1 MNFYP
6 FLLFILISIHS
17 TNLYSQNKI
26 NSVLE
31 SFKQDSELKY
41 ATFSFCA
48 IDINSNKI
56 YAEHNSNAA
65 LVPASSMKVI
75 TTGSALAILGANFQF
90 KTYLEYSGSISNG
103 TLNGNIYIRG
113 TGDPSLASPIMEGV
127 LSREELM
134 NAFVSA
140 IKKAGIQKINGAIIG
155 DGSYLDDKV
164 MIDTWQWGDIGNH
177 YGSGSFGLNY
187 HDNLYYINFK
197 RQNDYGKATPIS
209 HTVPTM
215 PTLQFDNHVTA
226 AGSRTGDNAYVY
238 AAPFSNTITIRGTIP
253 KGRGLF
259 SVKGAM
265 PDPALYCAQDLHQ
278 FLVNNNITISAAA
291 TTQRVKKK
299 KTTRKTLYTYSSPS
313 LDAICKHTNEDSRN
327 MYCEALIKAIGIKQK
342 KQGSTSAG
350 IAAVQDF
357 WRSRGLDMQG
367 FFMKDGCGLSAR
379 NGISSKTFA
388 QLMRKMYIDKN
399 SFGDFYNQL
408 AIAGKTGTLKN
419 MCRNSYAENNIRA
432 KSGSMNRIRSYTG
445 FVTLRSGQ
453 KLSFSILVNNYSCSG
468 YAMKKKLETLMIAL
482 AESN

>member
-1 MNFYP
+1 MNFYSFI
-6 FLLFILISIHS
+6 FLFFAITFHTELAA
-17 TNLYSQNKI
+17 QNKI

-31 SFKQDSELKY
+31 SFKQDTELKY

-56 YAEHNSNAA
+56 YAEHNSNTA

-75 TTGSALAILGANFQF
+75 TTGSALAILGSNFKF

-103 TLNGNIYIRG
+103 VLNGNIYIRG
-113 TGDPSLASPIMEGV
+113 TGDPSLGSPIMEGV
-127 LSREELM
+127 LSREALM
-134 NAFVSA
+134 NVFVNA
-140 IKKAGIQKINGAIIG
+140 IKKAGIKKINGAIIG

-177 YGSGSFGLNY
+177 YGAGSFGLNY
-187 HDNLYYINFK
+187 HDNLYYIHFK
-197 RQNDYGKATPIS
+197 RQRDYGDATPIS
-209 HTVPTM
+209 HTVPAT
-215 PTLQFDNHVTA
+215 PNLNFDNRVTS
-226 AGSRTGDNAYVY
+226 AGSRSGDNAYVY
-238 AAPFSNTITIRGTIP
+238 AAPFGNTVTVQGTIP

-265 PDPALYCAQDLHQ
+265 PDPALNCAQDLHQ
-278 FLVNNNITISAAA
+278 FLINNSINISTPA
-291 TTQRVKKK
+291 TTQRQQ
-299 KTTRKTLYTYSSPS
+299 KTNPARKTLYTYTSPS
-313 LDAICKHTNEDSRN
+313 LDKICKHTNEDSRN

-342 KQGSTSAG
+342 QQGSTKAG

-357 WRSRGLDMQG
+357 WRGRGLDMHG

-388 QLMRKMYIDKN
+388 QIMRKMYIDKS

-445 FVTLRSGQ
+445 FVTLKSGK

-482 AESN
+482 AEST